1 MLGVGRSGQMATQS
15 FSIWLNNQPSSS
27 RKLLFGALNS
37 RWQARY
43 KMLAWVLR
51 DCRLLQLAYSKK
63 QETQQSTDKGS
74 EEDQSLQALQ
84 MFHSWMRT
92 SVFW

>member
-1 MLGVGRSGQMATQS
+1 MASKTQDAGLGLEGVVV
-15 FSIWLNNQPSSS
+15 S
-27 RKLLFGALNS
+27 R
-37 RWQARY
+37 
-43 KMLAWVLR
+43 
-51 DCRLLQLAYSKK
+51 LQLAYSKK

-92 SVFW
+92 SVFWWEIVNLNLFPNPGKLHSTP